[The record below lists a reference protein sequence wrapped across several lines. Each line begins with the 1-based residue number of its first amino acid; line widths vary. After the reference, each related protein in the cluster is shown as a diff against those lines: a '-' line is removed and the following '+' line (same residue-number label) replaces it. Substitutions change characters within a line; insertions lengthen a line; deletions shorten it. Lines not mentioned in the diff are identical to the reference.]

1 MEYGVVL
8 PSVLLIAFVALAFMF
23 VKAIRIFVFVSKFE
37 GPPALP
43 LVGNAHTFKSD
54 QREFFVDMRHLM
66 DEYRARSG
74 GLMRMWLGPVP
85 SLVLYKAK
93 HMEVV
98 LNSTRHIR
106 KGYLYKFL
114 EPWLGLGLLTSSG
127 QKWFHRRKLLTPTFH
142 FSILQSFLDVFN
154 EQSMILV
161 KKLEEFTENSAMVNI
176 FPLITYCVLD
186 IICITAMG
194 RSSNAQGDEENEYV
208 KAVARMSELLT
219 VRGKNPLL
227 WPDFI
232 FKKLEIGKEHDR
244 TLKILHDA
252 TNKMIQERLQDS
264 TKDSRSSCKDDDG
277 SGGDESVTRRR
288 KRIAFLDLLLQM
300 HREDASFTLDDIRE
314 EVDTFMFEG
323 HDTTAAAAGW
333 AIFLIGHHPDVQ
345 ARLHMEM
352 DQVFGD
358 SLRPVTSDDISRL
371 PYLTCVIKET
381 LRILPSVP
389 SIFRKLDEDIILD
402 GKVVPKET
410 LVALSIYGLHQDPEE
425 FPNPDMFDPDRFLP
439 ENAEKRHPYAYVP
452 FSAGPRNCIGQKFA
466 MMEEKTLLASILRK
480 FSIKSVQTVDEAK
493 PAGQLII
500 RPIEGS
506 MLVKLSRRK

>member
-352 DQVFGD
+352 DQVF
-358 SLRPVTSDDISRL
+358 
-371 PYLTCVIKET
+371 
-381 LRILPSVP
+381 
-389 SIFRKLDEDIILD
+389 D

>member
-1 MEYGVVL
+1 MEYGLVL
-8 PSVLLIAFVALAFMF
+8 PSVLLIAFVALASMI
-23 VKAIRIFVFVSKFE
+23 VKAIRIFVFISKFE

-85 SLVLYKAK
+85 ALVLYKAK

-106 KGYLYKFL
+106 KGYIYKFL

-161 KKLEEFTENSAMVNI
+161 KKLEEFTENSAPVNI

-194 RSSNAQGDEENEYV
+194 RSSNAQGDEDNEYV
-208 KAVARMSELLT
+208 KAVSRMSELLT
-219 VRGKNPLL
+219 VRGKNSLL

-264 TKDSRSSCKDDDG
+264 TKDSRSSCKDDDDG
-277 SGGDESVTRRR
+277 SGGDGSVTRRR

-352 DQVFGD
+352 DQVF
-358 SLRPVTSDDISRL
+358 
-371 PYLTCVIKET
+371 
-381 LRILPSVP
+381 
-389 SIFRKLDEDIILD
+389 D

-425 FPNPDMFDPDRFLP
+425 FPNPDRFDPDRFLP

-480 FSIKSVQTVDEAK
+480 FSIKSVQTVEEAK

>member
-1 MEYGVVL
+1 
-8 PSVLLIAFVALAFMF
+8 
-23 VKAIRIFVFVSKFE
+23 
-37 GPPALP
+37 
-43 LVGNAHTFKSD
+43 
-54 QREFFVDMRHLM
+54 
-66 DEYRARSG
+66 
-74 GLMRMWLGPVP
+74 
-85 SLVLYKAK
+85 
-93 HMEVV
+93 
-98 LNSTRHIR
+98 
-106 KGYLYKFL
+106 
-114 EPWLGLGLLTSSG
+114 
-127 QKWFHRRKLLTPTFH
+127 
-142 FSILQSFLDVFN
+142 
-154 EQSMILV
+154 MILV

-244 TLKILHDA
+244 RLKILHDV

-358 SLRPVTSDDISRL
+358 SLRPVTSDDLPRL

-425 FPNPDMFDPDRFLP
+425 FPNPDRFDPDRFLP